1 MGLKEGGKKLLEVMD
16 MFKEYDVVMVSSWVY
31 THLLIHQVVYIKYI
45 QLFVRQSHCNKVVKK
60 KRR

>member
-1 MGLKEGGKKLLEVMD
+1 

-45 QLFVRQSHCNKVVKK
+45 QLFVRQSHYNKVVKK
-60 KRR
+60 REDDGRIAMVGNVGSV